1 MGASEDYEKI
11 NLNVPNP
18 NNQYKVQ
25 QATKKAWSDLIE
37 ERSSSYG
44 HSYSGTF
51 AEKNGVI
58 ISYFP
63 QLDDGEL
70 ETLGEMVEIIEDYPY
85 NLFETLTESGRKVY
99 TKAEVSNNNLRRMN
113 DQWNDKWGNALALTN
128 GSIVIFM
135 GMCSS

>member
-11 NLNVPNP
+11 NLDVPNP

-63 QLDDGEL
+63 QLGDGEL

-85 NLFETLTESGRKVY
+85 NLFESLTESARKVY